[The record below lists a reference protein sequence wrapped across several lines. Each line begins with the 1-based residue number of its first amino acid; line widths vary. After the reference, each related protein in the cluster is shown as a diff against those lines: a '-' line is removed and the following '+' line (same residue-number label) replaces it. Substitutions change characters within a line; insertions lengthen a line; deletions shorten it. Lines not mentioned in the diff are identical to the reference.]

1 MPVLDF
7 KIRMASS
14 YNQLWIV
21 GVSEGE
27 VLALEMVKGY
37 SAPQYPQQR
46 SMVRRF
52 KFKIPFL
59 EVDHPQLS
67 KKTEGKDGLS
77 L

>member
-14 YNQLWIV
+14 YNLLWIV

-37 SAPQYPQQR
+37 SAPQYPQ
-46 SMVRRF
+46 
-52 KFKIPFL
+52 
-59 EVDHPQLS
+59 
-67 KKTEGKDGLS
+67 
-77 L
+77 

>member
-7 KIRMASS
+7 KIRMASN

-37 SAPQYPQQR
+37 SAPQYPQ
-46 SMVRRF
+46 
-52 KFKIPFL
+52 
-59 EVDHPQLS
+59 
-67 KKTEGKDGLS
+67 
-77 L
+77 

>member
-1 MPVLDF
+1 MPNTF
-7 KIRMASS
+7 G
-14 YNQLWIV
+14 QLWVI

-27 VLALEMVKGY
+27 VLALEMMK
-37 SAPQYPQQR
+37 SHLAPQYPQQR

-59 EVDHPQLS
+59 EIDQPMLA
-67 KKTEGKDGLS
+67 KKTEGKDGLT

>member
-59 EVDHPQLS
+59 EVDQSQLS
-67 KKTEGKDGLS
+67 KRTEGKEGVS